1 MQCSACKNEQLE
13 PQELEPGLIA
23 AVCNS
28 CRGTLVSLMN
38 YRFWID
44 RYASSASVV
53 RGSEEENVVESES
66 ARACPKCSRLML
78 KYQIGPHS
86 NHKLDLCA
94 ACDEVWLD
102 SGEWTLL
109 KKLDL
114 QGKLPKIFTDA
125 WQRNIRKQKQEH
137 ALNERYENILGTED
151 FSKAREFRTWLYKH
165 PKKDS
170 IKQYLISHQD

>member
-28 CRGTLVSLMN
+28 CKGTLVSLMN

-44 RYASSASVV
+44 RYASAATVV
-53 RGSEEENVVESES
+53 HEVGEEQVVESES

-78 KYQIGPHS
+78 KYQIGLHS
-86 NHKLDLCA
+86 NNKLDLCA

-137 ALNERYENILGTED
+137 ALNERYENILGAED
-151 FSKAREFRTWLYKH
+151 FSRAREFKAWLYQH
-165 PKKDS
+165 PKKDA